1 MGIAEASQG
10 APTVAEYAV
19 AEFAAGIGLST
30 EAGKAYLGEALELR
44 YRLPRTWQRVV
55 GGDLPGW
62 KARLVARETTR
73 LSARRR
79 VKPRQVVL
87 NVHLSHAAVGGND
100 PVARLERGDALVTA
114 DQVRTWCGN
123 PDAQVVVKPVIDL
136 AEHLHVDS
144 RRSPGPH
151 RRRFGPRPHLRLP
164 VLHPPRRDAATATTR
179 TRPRTRRRSDLHLQH
194 RALCRR
200 HHRVKTHAA
209 AGPT

>member
-87 NVHLSHAAVGGND
+87 NVHLSDAAVGEQ
-100 PVARLERGDALVTA
+100 RSRSRG
-114 DQVRTWCGN
+114 W
-123 PDAQVVVKPVIDL
+123 
-136 AEHLHVDS
+136 S
-144 RRSPGPH
+144 
-151 RRRFGPRPHLRLP
+151 
-164 VLHPPRRDAATATTR
+164 AATPWSPPTRSAPGAATPT
-179 TRPRTRRRSDLHLQH
+179 PRSW
-194 RALCRR
+194 
-200 HHRVKTHAA
+200 
-209 AGPT
+209 